1 MVRYYTFKALVDVV
15 GSGTEWHYHITGPLS
30 DRNTH
35 VHLIVART
43 PSPSPGYGDRSMK
56 TKLTLLVEEK
66 TKRKAR
72 ILSNRRRISISK
84 LFDEFVERES
94 VKESEPFAKLDGIW
108 KDRDIT
114 LEKIREKTWRRY

>member
-1 MVRYYTFKALVDVV
+1 M
-15 GSGTEWHYHITGPLS
+15 ITIK
-30 DRNTH
+30 H
-35 VHLIVART
+35 VYLMITRT
-43 PSPSPGYGDRSMK
+43 AMK

-72 ILSNRRRISISK
+72 ILSNRRKISISK

-94 VKESEPFAKLDGIW
+94 VKEEEPFAKLEGIW

-114 LEKIREKTWRRY
+114 LEKIRDKAWRRY